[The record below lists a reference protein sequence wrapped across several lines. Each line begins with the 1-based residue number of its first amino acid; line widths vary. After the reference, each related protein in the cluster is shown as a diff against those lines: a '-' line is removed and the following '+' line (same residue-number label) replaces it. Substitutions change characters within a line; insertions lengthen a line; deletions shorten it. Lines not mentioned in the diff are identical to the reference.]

1 MEDKTVKE
9 KYAGLEYSA
18 DKLEE
23 YLEQVLQ
30 IEAVASKDWLT
41 NKVDRSV
48 SGRIVR
54 QQCVGPLHLPL
65 SEVNP
70 IVSIH
75 DHGAGGG
82 TLQQVHAPH
91 QGALAGA
98 GETDNSEDLPL
109 LDVQADVLQGMDG
122 VFTRSKGL
130 VQVLNLNDRHGIT
143 LLSGEFWQ

>member
-54 QQCVGPLHLPL
+54 QQCVGPLLCL
-65 SEVNP
+65 
-70 IVSIH
+70 
-75 DHGAGGG
+75 
-82 TLQQVHAPH
+82 
-91 QGALAGA
+91 
-98 GETDNSEDLPL
+98 
-109 LDVQADVLQGMDG
+109 
-122 VFTRSKGL
+122 
-130 VQVLNLNDRHGIT
+130 
-143 LLSGEFWQ
+143 

>member
-1 MEDKTVKE
+1 MGKQTFFSTVRCISR
-9 KYAGLEYSA
+9 L
-18 DKLEE
+18 KLWKIIVTFRPGQPQ
-23 YLEQVLQ
+23 LFF
-30 IEAVASKDWLT
+30 AK
-41 NKVDRSV
+41 
-48 SGRIVR
+48 GRHI
-54 QQCVGPLHLPL
+54 LP
-65 SEVNP
+65 V
-70 IVSIH
+70 H

-130 VQVLNLNDRHGIT
+130 VQVLNLNDRHGTT

>member
-1 MEDKTVKE
+1 MEDHSDVPTGQPQLFFAK
-9 KYAGLEYSA
+9 
-18 DKLEE
+18 
-23 YLEQVLQ
+23 
-30 IEAVASKDWLT
+30 
-41 NKVDRSV
+41 
-48 SGRIVR
+48 GRHI
-54 QQCVGPLHLPL
+54 LP
-65 SEVNP
+65 V
-70 IVSIH
+70 H